1 MSKYVATSFCEL
13 FFSESFYTN
22 PFLVFHWEKQIA
34 LLFACY
40 MYIIEDFNINTLK
53 KIVAV
58 TPLAPLKGQAKVQFT
73 GHPGS
78 LKLKDLHLILVII
91 FLKV

>member
-1 MSKYVATSFCEL
+1 MLQPL
-13 FFSESFYTN
+13 FVSC
-22 PFLVFHWEKQIA
+22 FLVNLFILIHSWYFTGKNEIA